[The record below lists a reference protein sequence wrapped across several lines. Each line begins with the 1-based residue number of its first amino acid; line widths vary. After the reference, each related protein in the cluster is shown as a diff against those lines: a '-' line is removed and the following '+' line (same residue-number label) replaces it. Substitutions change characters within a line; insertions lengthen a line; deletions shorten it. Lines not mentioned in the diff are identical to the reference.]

1 MDFPRRPV
9 LSTGIRRLCA
19 NGVIPNTEVEEIC
32 QGPTG
37 ILDVSIPFV
46 LDKLLEGAYR
56 TKDFYLM
63 S

>member
-1 MDFPRRPV
+1 
-9 LSTGIRRLCA
+9 
-19 NGVIPNTEVEEIC
+19 VIPNTEVEEIC